1 MQHMDILYHG
11 IGLTVASAFLS
22 GDLLSQLLP
31 PLQLPPLQLLCPIK
45 RANLCQSLLNEMK
58 LDDYLLEIDIST
70 SYHKIKHTR
79 DIGVISI

>member
-1 MQHMDILYHG
+1 MQHVDILYHG

-22 GDLLSQLLP
+22 GDLLSQLPILP
-31 PLQLPPLQLLCPIK
+31 PSLQLLCPIK

-70 SYHKIKHTR
+70 SYSITR
-79 DIGVISI
+79 SNIQETLG